1 MDGHAMNDTRSFSS
15 TCIFSCEFARSNKW
29 SFFEA
34 RAVNIIEVGIGY
46 RWNCVTGDQRW
57 GKLGDG
63 CTLSPKRAK
72 SRTRGRRRH
81 LRRAK
86 ARVGRGHKI
95 RADPEQQLKACRRE
109 IARARERLAEAL
121 KQQIADGAQRPYEGA
136 G

>member
-1 MDGHAMNDTRSFSS
+1 VNLRAATNGHPSRRVLSILLRQA
-15 TCIFSCEFARSNKW
+15 
-29 SFFEA
+29 
-34 RAVNIIEVGIGY
+34 IGY

-72 SRTRGRRRH
+72 SRTRGRKRH
-81 LRRAK
+81 LSRAK
-86 ARVGRGHKI
+86 ARVGRAQKT

-136 G
+136 GLTVLYD